1 LFAGRPA
8 GLHEVSRAARTL
20 PPLADPPRPVDLL
33 LDGLSQLVTEGP
45 ATASG
50 KLRHAAHAFTDADLT
65 TQERLRWGSIAPAA
79 AGVVWDDDAWRVLLE
94 QQVRLANDVGALDQL
109 PADLGALS
117 MSASRRGDFTK
128 AASLI
133 AESDAVHQATGSRAA
148 PCAAMMLSCLRG
160 DHAEALP
167 LVGATIAGAAAGG
180 QGHGVTCAHW
190 SAAVLYNGL
199 GRYDKALAAA
209 RQASEDTPG
218 LHFSM
223 WALPEL
229 IEAAARGGNTRT
241 AGDALARL
249 AETTRTSGTE
259 FGQGIEARCRAL
271 LARGAAAEEY
281 YGEAIERLGRTQLRP
296 ELARAHLLYG
306 EWLRREKRRVN
317 ARAQL
322 RTAHEMLDT
331 MGIEA
336 FAERARRE
344 LAAAGEAVRLRSAP
358 AESPG
363 SLTPQEL
370 QIARLARAGR
380 TNPEIGVQ
388 MFLSARTVE
397 WHLSNVFSKLGI
409 GSRRELRAAPALRI
423 PDDGGQ

>member
-1 LFAGRPA
+1 
-8 GLHEVSRAARTL
+8 
-20 PPLADPPRPVDLL
+20 
-33 LDGLSQLVTEGP
+33 
-45 ATASG
+45 
-50 KLRHAAHAFTDADLT
+50 
-65 TQERLRWGSIAPAA
+65 
-79 AGVVWDDDAWRVLLE
+79 VVWDDDAWRVLLE
-94 QQVRLANDVGALDQL
+94 QQVRLANEVGALDQL

-117 MSASRRGDFTK
+117 MTASRRGDLTR

-160 DHAEALP
+160 DHAQALP
-167 LVGATIAGAAAGG
+167 LIEATISGAAAGG
-180 QGHGVTCAHW
+180 QRHGVTCAHW

-209 RQASEDTPG
+209 RQASEETPG
-218 LHFSM
+218 LYLSM

-241 AGDALARL
+241 ARDALARL

-317 ARAQL
+317 ARTQL

-336 FAERARRE
+336 FAQRARRE
-344 LAAAGEAVRLRSAP
+344 LAAAGETVRLRSEP
-358 AESPG
+358 AEPPSR
-363 SLTPQEL
+363 LTPQEL
-370 QIARLARAGR
+370 QIARLARDGR

-397 WHLSNVFSKLGI
+397 WHLSNVFTKLGI
-409 GSRRELRAAPALRI
+409 GSRRELRAAPVPRVPERAGDTAW
-423 PDDGGQ
+423 PG